1 MRQQQNIERLFRSH
15 YEAMYNLARYLLADD
30 DESKDV
36 VSDVFT
42 QLLESSTVLM
52 PGTERAYLMQS
63 VRHHCFNR
71 IAHMGVRQRVARWLT
86 DSADIVL
93 CADTD
98 DRLDRLTQL
107 IDHLEPPLRQQI
119 FRLRYL
125 QGQSYQEVAQTV
137 GVSKVTVYHHLA
149 QAIEWIKS
157 KLK

>member
-30 DESKDV
+30 DEGKDV

-42 QLLESSTVLM
+42 QLLESSAVLI

-63 VRHHCFNR
+63 VRHHCLNR

-98 DRLDRLTQL
+98 DRLDRLPQL
-107 IDHLEPPLRQQI
+107 VDHLEPPLRQQI

-125 QGQSYQEVAQTV
+125 QGLSYQEVAQAV
-137 GVSKVTVYHHLA
+137 GVSKVTVYHHLS

-157 KLK
+157 KIK

>member
-30 DESKDV
+30 DEGKDV

-42 QLLESSTVLM
+42 QLLESSAVLI

-71 IAHMGVRQRVARWLT
+71 IAHMGVRQRVARLLA

-93 CADTD
+93 NADTD
-98 DRLDRLTQL
+98 NRLDRLTQL

-125 QGQSYQEVAQTV
+125 QGLWYQDGAN
-137 GVSKVTVYHHLA
+137 A
-149 QAIEWIKS
+149 
-157 KLK
+157 

>member
-1 MRQQQNIERLFRSH
+1 MRQQQNIECLFRSH

>member
-30 DESKDV
+30 DEGKDV

-42 QLLESSTVLM
+42 QLLESSAVLI

-71 IAHMGVRQRVARWLT
+71 IAHMGVRQRVARLLA

-93 CADTD
+93 NADTD
-98 DRLDRLTQL
+98 NRLDRLTQL

-125 QGQSYQEVAQTV
+125 QGLSYQEVAHAV

-149 QAIEWIKS
+149 QAIEWIKVN
-157 KLK
+157 

>member
-30 DESKDV
+30 DEGKDV

-42 QLLESSTVLM
+42 QLLESSAVLI
-52 PGTERAYLMQS
+52 PGTEHAYLMQS
-63 VRHHCFNR
+63 VRPHCFNR
-71 IAHMGVRQRVARWLT
+71 IAHMGVRQRVARLLA

-93 CADTD
+93 NADTD
-98 DRLDRLTQL
+98 NR
-107 IDHLEPPLRQQI
+107 LEPPLRQQI

-125 QGQSYQEVAQTV
+125 QGLSYQEVAHAV

>member
-30 DESKDV
+30 DEGKDV

-42 QLLESSTVLM
+42 QLLESSAVLI

-98 DRLDRLTQL
+98 DRLDLCPNSSTTSNRPSASRFSVCAICRGCRTRRW
-107 IDHLEPPLRQQI
+107 PRQ
-119 FRLRYL
+119 
-125 QGQSYQEVAQTV
+125 
-137 GVSKVTVYHHLA
+137 
-149 QAIEWIKS
+149 
-157 KLK
+157 

>member
-1 MRQQQNIERLFRSH
+1 
-15 YEAMYNLARYLLADD
+15 MYNLARYLLADD
-30 DESKDV
+30 DEGKDV

-42 QLLESSTVLM
+42 QLLESSAVLIS
-52 PGTERAYLMQS
+52 GTERAYLMQS

-71 IAHMGVRQRVARWLT
+71 IAHMGVRQRVARLLA

-93 CADTD
+93 NADTD
-98 DRLDRLTQL
+98 NRLDRLTQL

-125 QGQSYQEVAQTV
+125 QGLSYQEVAHAV
-137 GVSKVTVYHHLA
+137 SVSKVTVYHHLA

>member
-30 DESKDV
+30 DEGKDV

-42 QLLESSTVLM
+42 QLLESSAVLI

-71 IAHMGVRQRVARWLT
+71 IAHMGVRQRVARLLA

-93 CADTD
+93 NADTD
-98 DRLDRLTQL
+98 NRLDRLTQL

-125 QGQSYQEVAQTV
+125 QGLSYQEVAHAV

-149 QAIEWIKS
+149 
-157 KLK
+157 

>member
-30 DESKDV
+30 DEVKDV

-42 QLLESSTVLM
+42 QLLESSAVLI

-71 IAHMGVRQRVARWLT
+71 IAHMGVRQRVARLLA

-93 CADTD
+93 NADTD
-98 DRLDRLTQL
+98 NRLDRLTQL

-125 QGQSYQEVAQTV
+125 QGLSYQEVAHAV

>member
-1 MRQQQNIERLFRSH
+1 MRQQQNIERLFRSY

-30 DESKDV
+30 DEGKDV

-42 QLLESSTVLM
+42 QLLESSAVLI

-71 IAHMGVRQRVARWLT
+71 IAHMGVRQRVARLLA

-93 CADTD
+93 NADTD
-98 DRLDRLTQL
+98 NRLDRLTQL

-125 QGQSYQEVAQTV
+125 QGLSYQEVTHAV

>member
-1 MRQQQNIERLFRSH
+1 MRQEQNIERLFRSH

-30 DESKDV
+30 DEGKDV

-42 QLLESSTVLM
+42 QLLESSAVLI

-71 IAHMGVRQRVARWLT
+71 IAHMGVRQRVARLLA

-93 CADTD
+93 NADTD
-98 DRLDRLTQL
+98 NRLDRLTQL

-125 QGQSYQEVAQTV
+125 
-137 GVSKVTVYHHLA
+137 
-149 QAIEWIKS
+149 
-157 KLK
+157 

>member
-1 MRQQQNIERLFRSH
+1 MLI
-15 YEAMYNLARYLLADD
+15 
-30 DESKDV
+30 
-36 VSDVFT
+36 
-42 QLLESSTVLM
+42 

-71 IAHMGVRQRVARWLT
+71 IAHMGVRQRVARLLA

-93 CADTD
+93 NADTD
-98 DRLDRLTQL
+98 NRLDRLTQL

-125 QGQSYQEVAQTV
+125 QGLSYQEVAHAG

>member
-30 DESKDV
+30 DEGKDV

-42 QLLESSTVLM
+42 QLLESSAVLI

-71 IAHMGVRQRVARWLT
+71 IAHMGVRQRVARLLA

-93 CADTD
+93 NADTD
-98 DRLDRLTQL
+98 NRLDRLTQL

-125 QGQSYQEVAQTV
+125 QGCRTRRWPTQ
-137 GVSKVTVYHHLA
+137 
-149 QAIEWIKS
+149 
-157 KLK
+157 

>member
-1 MRQQQNIERLFRSH
+1 
-15 YEAMYNLARYLLADD
+15 MYNLARYLLADD
-30 DESKDV
+30 DEGKDV

-42 QLLESSTVLM
+42 QLLESSAVLI

-98 DRLDRLTQL
+98 DGLDRLLQL
-107 IDHLEPPLRQQI
+107 VDHLEPPLRQQI

-125 QGQSYQEVAQTV
+125 QGLSYQEVAQAV
-137 GVSKVTVYHHLA
+137 GVSKVTVYHHLS

-157 KLK
+157 KIK

>member
-15 YEAMYNLARYLLADD
+15 YDAMYNLARYLLADD
-30 DESKDV
+30 DEGKDV
-36 VSDVFT
+36 VSDVLT